1 MTTPG
6 PAPGARGQQLR
17 VLVTAASKYGATT
30 GIAKAIAETLTEHGL
45 TVIELA
51 PEAVYSIE
59 SYDAVVL
66 GSAVYS
72 GHWLDAAKDLVAR
85 SGHALATR
93 PVWLFSSGPVG
104 DPSSKLV
111 QKMGAD
117 PLDLAGILAATK
129 ARGHRMFAGKLD
141 RRNLGFAQRAALLAF
156 RGMEGDF
163 RDWPAI
169 RAWVEGIAH
178 DLTGAATAKR

>member
-1 MTTPG
+1 MTSPG
-6 PAPGARGQQLR
+6 PAPCARGQQR
-17 VLVTAASKYGATT
+17 VLVTAASRYGATA
-30 GIAKAIAETLTEHGL
+30 GIAQAIVETLTEQGL
-45 TVIELA
+45 LVTELA
-51 PEAVYSIE
+51 PEAVHSIE

-66 GSAVYS
+66 GSAVYA
-72 GHWLDAAKDLVAR
+72 GHWLDPAKDLVAR

-117 PLDLAGILAATK
+117 PLDVADILAATG
-129 ARGHRMFAGKLD
+129 ARGHRMFSGKLD
-141 RRNLGFAQRAALLAF
+141 RTNLGFAQRAALLAF
-156 RGMEGDF
+156 RGLEGDF

-169 RAWVEGIAH
+169 GAWAEGIAH

>member
-6 PAPGARGQQLR
+6 PARPGGDHALR
-17 VLVTAASKYGATT
+17 VLVSAASKYGATA
-30 GIAKAIAETLTEHGL
+30 GIAQAIAEVFTERGFS
-45 TVIELA
+45 TSVLA
-51 PEAVYSIE
+51 PEAVHSIE

-111 QKMGAD
+111 QKMGED
-117 PLDLAGILAATK
+117 PLDVAGVLAATK

-141 RRNLGFAQRAALLAF
+141 RKNLGFAQRAALLAF
-156 RGMEGDF
+156 RGLEGDF

-169 RAWVEGIAH
+169 RAWAEGITH